1 MAQQILVIGAG
12 ISGLATAVALQRRGH
27 EVTVIEE
34 RTDASSGA
42 GISIWPNALAA
53 LDEIGLGDAVREAGG
68 RVTAGALRWRDGT
81 WLRHPAPE
89 RLVKALGE
97 PLVVIRRSDLTKVLA
112 DALADGAVHTGL
124 SARELVATA
133 DGVRVTMSDSTTREA
148 SAVIGADGT
157 RSVVARHLNGAL
169 ADRYVGYTAWRGVA
183 DCAIDPDVAGEVLG
197 PGVEFGHVPLGSD
210 RTYWFATERAPEGD
224 AAPQG
229 ELDYLKARFGSW
241 TDPIPAVLAA
251 TDPDDVLRNDLYDRD
266 RARQWSRGPVL
277 VVGDAAHPMR
287 PHLGQGGCQG
297 LEDAAVL
304 ARFVDRG
311 RRSRRG
317 IRAVR
322 GVSPPAGASPG
333 ARIEVDRTDRQPAAG
348 VRQRPREPGDRPG
361 ARSADDAPPGR
372 GGGAF
377 GVHAAQRARYGFG
390 VTVTLGPLVVDAV
403 EPRAVEGFWAA
414 ALGEPAQR
422 ALLSFRPQ
430 TRAKTVKNR
439 VHLDVYVRGV
449 EPLLDLGA
457 RVLADF
463 PPERVTLADVEGNEF
478 CAFLD
483 PGLDE
488 RPPAR
493 AFAVCTDSDRPEELA
508 AWWADQVGAEVRNGP
523 DGTPRW
529 LYGSAGWEDLIWKF
543 VRVDDE
549 RVVPNRWQ
557 WTVQTNP
564 GMLVDPQGNDFSVTP
579 PTRPAG

>member
-1 MAQQILVIGAG
+1 MAQQMLVIGAG

-27 EVTVIEE
+27 EVAVIEE

-81 WLRHPAPE
+81 WLRHPTPE

-97 PLVVIRRSDLTKVLA
+97 PLVGIRRSDLTKVLA

-157 RSVVARHLNGAL
+157 LSVVARHLKGVL

-183 DCAIDPDVAGEVLG
+183 DRAIDPDVAGEVLG

-241 TDPIPAVLAA
+241 TDPIPAVLA
-251 TDPDDVLRNDLYDRD
+251 RSG
-266 RARQWSRGPVL
+266 SRGRGRGAP
-277 VVGDAAHPMR
+277 DATASGSGRLPGPRGCGGAGTVRR
-287 PHLGQGGCQG
+287 P
-297 LEDAAVL
+297 
-304 ARFVDRG
+304 R

-361 ARSADDAPPGR
+361 ARSADDAPLGG

-377 GVHAAQRARYGFG
+377 GVQAAQRARYGFG

-422 ALLSFRPQ
+422 ALLKFRPQ

-439 VHLDVYVRGV
+439 VHLDVYVRGI
-449 EPLLDLGA
+449 ERLLDLGA

-529 LYGSAGWEDLIWKF
+529 LYGSAGWDDLVWKF
-543 VRVDDE
+543 VRVNDE

-579 PTRPAG
+579 PTCPADEAGPSTSGAG